1 MHGPLLS
8 ACVFKVPPT
17 TLAVSKYSL
26 LVLYTVSSQLQISLF
41 SLFLPHHILT
51 QRAKSYRSCFL
62 WSAMDSSPASSA
74 DRRKRL
80 PDSPGSSPS
89 QSSRL
94 FFRETE
100 EPTSPPP
107 QDQNENEEVDRQTL
121 RATDASPT
129 GDEESARRRWSDD
142 DADAVEDPL
151 ASEQTAAAVKPTQ
164 RRQPPMNLDTFYMP
178 GDSGEKG
185 GVEKDGFFD
194 LYCRLNF
201 LRTQERKFG
210 TINHGFHRKKQ
221 IAELE
226 REVCE
231 LRNVVAEKRRRSEGS
246 EPRANTEVTP
256 EEPSLRALAVQLELK
271 SKRLACL
278 KARRCRDLRLDLNL
292 LLKSMG
298 DQLSDLYPYNESLD
312 RMAQRLDQFSWKAPT
327 WIGYRPLLLQK
338 HKAGVYKQWID
349 AGCPEPPH
357 SVLQKIAHQTH
368 VEENMDDLYGDTTFS
383 GSPQT
388 ENAKA
393 NSSSP
398 FEEPEGHSP
407 ADAGKVR
414 QDENKQPEAP
424 HRKEESRT
432 TQEPARSVSSDL
444 TEDALRVMEEKKR
457 AAIAKREALL
467 REKRRLAEKE
477 KALVF

>member
-1 MHGPLLS
+1 
-8 ACVFKVPPT
+8 
-17 TLAVSKYSL
+17 
-26 LVLYTVSSQLQISLF
+26 
-41 SLFLPHHILT
+41 
-51 QRAKSYRSCFL
+51 
-62 WSAMDSSPASSA
+62 MDSSPASSV

-100 EPTSPPP
+100 EPTYPPS
-107 QDQNENEEVDRQTL
+107 QDQNENEEGDRQTL
-121 RATDASPT
+121 PATDVSPT
-129 GDEESARRRWSDD
+129 GVEESARRRWSDD
-142 DADAVEDPL
+142 DADAVEDAL
-151 ASEQTAAAVKPTQ
+151 ASDQTAAAVKRTQ
-164 RRQPPMNLDTFYMP
+164 RRQPPMNLDTFYVP

-226 REVCE
+226 SEVRE
-231 LRNVVAEKRRRSEGS
+231 LRRVVAERRRGS
-246 EPRANTEVTP
+246 EPRVNPEATP

-278 KARRCRDLRLDLNL
+278 KARRSRDLRLDLNL

-298 DQLSDLYPYNESLD
+298 DQLSDLYPYNEGLD

-357 SVLQKIAHQTH
+357 SVLQKNAHQKH
-368 VEENMDDLYGDTTFS
+368 VEENMEEPYGDTTFS
-383 GSPQT
+383 GSPQP

-398 FEEPEGHSP
+398 FEEPEGQSP

-424 HRKEESRT
+424 YRKGESRE
-432 TQEPARSVSSDL
+432 TQEPAWSVSSDL

-467 REKRRLAEKE
+467 REKRRAAEKE
-477 KALVF
+477 KALVS